1 MKLKKLF
8 ALSLAAAMVISMPV
22 MAANSPTVGALSQ
35 TVNNYGGGHDSESEA
50 NALAAQASGIPMAT
64 SIAATGEGKTV
75 GEYMNNAVTEVPG
88 LTDATPIGQGGKV
101 IINGAPSN
109 QTFSTLKPYLSE
121 VNSAKN
127 QAAALGGTV
136 LTVTRVNASVSFDT
150 ATVNFYMPGVKTG
163 NNIQVYQLVD
173 GQWNS
178 LNVAEVRDDHV
189 IVDLTS
195 LGTFAFIEVP
205 AAQ

>member
-1 MKLKKLF
+1 MKIKKLF
-8 ALSLAAAMVISMPV
+8 ALSLAAAMIVSVPV
-22 MAANSPTVGALSQ
+22 MAADSPTVSAISDAAV
-35 TVNNYGGGHDSESEA
+35 TVTFDREGEA
-50 NALAAQASGIPMAT
+50 IALAAQASGIPMAT
-64 SIAATGEGKTV
+64 TAAAASENKTV

-88 LTDATPIGQGGKV
+88 LTDSTPIGQGGKV

-109 QTFSTLKPYLSE
+109 QVFSTLKPYLSE
-121 VNSAKN
+121 VNSAKD

-136 LTVTRVNASVSFDT
+136 LTVSRIGASVSFDT

-163 NNIQVYQLVD
+163 NNVQVYQLVD

-189 IVDLTS
+189 VVDLTS